1 MKRTRLLVAVAVL
14 VTGACDFDITDPN
27 NPGQLGPNPSRSQV
41 QAAVAG
47 ILLAARS
54 DAADWILDAGILG
67 REAYRFDGSDPR
79 FTGEL
84 LAGPLDPGGGAF
96 GGDHWS
102 EHYGAI
108 RTTDDLLNV
117 IGTATALT
125 AQEQSATQGF
135 AETMRAYSFL
145 MVLMAHT
152 DNPAHNGDS
161 IPLDVNRPL
170 TAPPAPLV
178 DNDSAYTFVSAL
190 LDSANAHL
198 TVGGPAFPFSLPSG
212 FAGFDAPTTFRQVN
226 RALKAA
232 VEVYRGSLGCGA
244 PCYTTAK
251 TILETPGATFIDT
264 TAAANLNTG
273 AFFNYSTNP
282 GDAVNP
288 LFQNPL
294 TGENFVHR
302 SLRDSVEAKPTTGND
317 DRYTAKVISRP
328 STTAD
333 NLTSDLGWIRYSNSA
348 SPVTIIRNEELIL
361 LRAEANNAL
370 TLPVLAA
377 NDINYVRV
385 RSGGLAA
392 IAGLGAQ
399 TQAQILGELLRQR
412 KYSLLY
418 EGRRWFD
425 MRRTGNLNLIILD
438 RAGDQRF
445 SALPVPL
452 SERQARLP

>member
-1 MKRTRLLVAVAVL
+1 MKRTSLLLAVAVL
-14 VTGACDFDITDPN
+14 VTGACDFDIADPN
-27 NPGQLGPNPSRSQV
+27 NPGQLGPNPSRSAV

-54 DAADWILDAGILG
+54 DAADWNLDAGIMG

-79 FTGEL
+79 FTAEL
-84 LAGPLDPGGGAF
+84 LTGPLDPGGGAF

-102 EHYGAI
+102 EHYGTI

-125 AQEQSATQGF
+125 AQEQSGTQGF
-135 AETMRAYSFL
+135 AETMRAHAFL
-145 MVLMAHT
+145 MVLRSHT
-152 DNPAHNGDS
+152 DNPAHVGDS
-161 IPLDVNRPL
+161 IPLDVNQPL

-178 DNDSAYTFVSAL
+178 RNDSAYTFVSAL
-190 LDSANAHL
+190 LDSASNHL
-198 TVGGPAFPFSLPSG
+198 AAGGGAFPFSLPAG
-212 FAGFDAPTTFRQVN
+212 FAGFETPATFRQVN

-244 PCYTTAK
+244 PCYTVAK

-264 TAAANLNTG
+264 TGAGTLAIG

-288 LFQNPL
+288 LFQNPQ
-294 TGENFVHR
+294 TGENYVHP
-302 SLRDSVEAKPTTGND
+302 SLRDSVEAKPTSGND
-317 DRYTAKVISRP
+317 DRYTAKVVSRP
-328 STTAD
+328 AATTSG
-333 NLTSDLGWIRYSNSA
+333 LTSDLGWLRYPTA
-348 SPVTIIRNEELIL
+348 SSLVPIIRNEELIL

-377 NDINYVRV
+377 NDINYIRV

-399 TQAQILGELLRQR
+399 TQAQILDELLRQR

-418 EGRRWFD
+418 EGHRWFD
-425 MRRTGNLNLIILD
+425 MRRTGNLARILID
-438 RAGDQRF
+438 RVGDQRF
-445 SALPVPL
+445 STLPVPL